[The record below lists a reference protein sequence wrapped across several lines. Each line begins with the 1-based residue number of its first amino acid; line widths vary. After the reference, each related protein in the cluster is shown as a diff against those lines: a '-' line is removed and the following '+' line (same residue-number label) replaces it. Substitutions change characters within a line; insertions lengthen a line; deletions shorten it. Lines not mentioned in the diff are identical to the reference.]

1 MRHLSGLRRLTILE
15 AGLYAMY
22 SADDPQRDARIASA
36 ESGELPAEFLTPL
49 DQLRVLDL
57 SGRAVGDVHIKHI
70 NAPHLWKVHLD
81 NTPAGDGAAER
92 ISRLPAINVI
102 SMNATRVTDVGARA
116 IAHNRAVKSVGL
128 AYTAVTDAA
137 IADLA
142 ALPALEQLKVGNR
155 EHPERITGKGVLR
168 LRAARALKLLCVY
181 DATLSTEEIRAIEA
195 ALPGVWIACHDPGAQ
210 WIMEPLPRRLHN
222 KTRARSNEEK

>member
-92 ISRLPAINVI
+92 ISRLPAITVI
-102 SMNATRVTDVGARA
+102 SMNATRVTDVGVCA
-116 IAHNRAVKSVGL
+116 IAQQGAYVGRARVHR
-128 AYTAVTDAA
+128 
-137 IADLA
+137 
-142 ALPALEQLKVGNR
+142 GNR
-155 EHPERITGKGVLR
+155 RCDRGPRG
-168 LRAARALKLLCVY
+168 AARTGAVGGRK
-181 DATLSTEEIRAIEA
+181 SRA
-195 ALPGVWIACHDPGAQ
+195 PGAHHRQ
-210 WIMEPLPRRLHN
+210 GRAPAMRGARPQAIVRVRRDAINRGNPRDRGGAARRVDCLP
-222 KTRARSNEEK
+222 